1 MPLARTIA
9 SRSVTRSLARRM
21 VGVFAAA
28 GLATTLGWA
37 AAAVPAAQADDST
50 PVKVTNVVTTSRQA
64 EAWQEIGINADWTA
78 DSPKA
83 GQTLTVDLGNGLRW
97 ASGVDFK
104 LVKKGDD
111 SVDLGDCTAEINSK
125 HLTCTLNS
133 TVEQWSHIDGTL
145 WARGQITN
153 ELIGQKETTINVN
166 GKDFKVVPGDSD
178 GDGVCDT
185 DHCDGVIPEQ
195 PLKKTIK
202 TGWLSDLKNGTYT
215 WTWAVNVY
223 GATSYTIV
231 DTDAAFHNVECT
243 DTDWS
248 KTWIPAD
255 VKNDEATHTLTW
267 TTSSTETVCRVYYT
281 STSAVDTA
289 GNTATVNGKN
299 QVAEAKAMT
308 VGSGDGDGFNP
319 TPPATPT
326 PTPEPSVTPEPSSS
340 PSSPS
345 MQEPTP
351 SPTSSKGVPEIH
363 ERPTAPPIPDEPA
376 PPAAPVPED
385 RGPVGPAPENPAP
398 AAPAPE
404 NPAPAAPADPAPAG
418 PQEPSASQPAASKT
432 PEAKK
437 PALARTGAAAGVTGL
452 VAVAALAAG
461 GLGLRLARRRA

>member
-231 DTDAAFHNVECT
+231 DADAAFHNVECT

-248 KTWIPAD
+248 KTWIPDD
-255 VKNDEATHTLTW
+255 VLHGD
-267 TTSSTETVCRVYYT
+267 RVPRLLH
-281 STSAVDTA
+281 VHL
-289 GNTATVNGKN
+289 GRGHRR
-299 QVAEAKAMT
+299 QH
-308 VGSGDGDGFNP
+308 GDG
-319 TPPATPT
+319 
-326 PTPEPSVTPEPSSS
+326 ER
-340 PSSPS
+340 
-345 MQEPTP
+345 QEP
-351 SPTSSKGVPEIH
+351 GRRGEG
-363 ERPTAPPIPDEPA
+363 D
-376 PPAAPVPED
+376 D
-385 RGPVGPAPENPAP
+385 R
-398 AAPAPE
+398 
-404 NPAPAAPADPAPAG
+404 
-418 PQEPSASQPAASKT
+418 
-432 PEAKK
+432 
-437 PALARTGAAAGVTGL
+437 R
-452 VAVAALAAG
+452 
-461 GLGLRLARRRA
+461 LR